1 MVIDVPR
8 VDAGSLAPIVFIMG
22 VHGMMEYIDDRG
34 AAFIGLAPADICG
47 RSWFHLIHPDD
58 AVAVC
63 ACWRQARNL
72 RSSYDSVLR
81 IRNGAGEYRV
91 MAEHASPV
99 LASHGTI
106 DRWVCTLTDL
116 EHDRQTD
123 DQRRQ
128 LDDDAKET
136 HALLDT
142 LLSTAP
148 VGLLFLDR
156 EFRYVRVNE
165 IVAALDGAVTTEE
178 HLGRTLAEVAPALW
192 PQLEAHCRKVLETGQ
207 PVRNVE
213 LTGHSLVDH
222 GKVHYWLDNIYPV
235 RVNAEIVGLGIIFID
250 VTDRKENETAL
261 AALTEASVDAI
272 ANAAEARDPYTAGH
286 QRRVAELSVAI
297 ANEIGLAQ
305 NEIAGI
311 RIAAKIHDIGKL
323 SMPSEILSKPGH
335 LKPTELALLEEHARA
350 GSDIVRGIQFP
361 WPIAD
366 MILQHHE
373 RIDGSG
379 YPMGLVDDEI
389 LLEAK
394 IIAVADVVEA
404 MSSDR
409 PYRASRGLDAAL
421 SEIENRRGTLFDA
434 TIVDACLRL
443 FREHRFHFDN
453 QRLRDAAGASEHHG
467 AWDRVCE
474 TDLVEIG
481 M

>member
-1 MVIDVPR
+1 
-8 VDAGSLAPIVFIMG
+8 LNAPIVFIMG
-22 VHGMMEYIDDRG
+22 EHGTMEYIDARG

-58 AVAVC
+58 AESAC
-63 ACWRQARNL
+63 ADWTQACDR
-72 RSSYDSVLR
+72 RSSGETVLR

-91 MAEHASPV
+91 MVAQASPV
-99 LASHGTI
+99 LAADGTI
-106 DRWVCTLTDL
+106 DRWVGTLTDL
-116 EHDRQTD
+116 VHDRQTHE
-123 DQRRQ
+123 QRRQ
-128 LDDDAKET
+128 LDDEAKET

-156 EFRYVRVNE
+156 EYRYVRVNE
-165 IVAALDGAVTTEE
+165 IVAALDGAATVDE

-192 PQLEAHCRKVLETGQ
+192 PQLEPHCRKVLETGQ
-207 PVRNVE
+207 PVLNVE
-213 LTGHSLVDH
+213 LSGQSLVDP
-222 GKVHYWLDNIYPV
+222 GKAHYWLDNIYPV

-261 AALTEASVDAI
+261 VALTEASVDAI
-272 ANAAEARDPYTAGH
+272 ASAAEARDPYTAGH

-297 ANEIGLAQ
+297 ANEIGLEPD
-305 NEIAGI
+305 EIAGI

-335 LKPTELALLEEHARA
+335 LKATELALLEEHARA
-350 GSDIVRGIQFP
+350 GSDIVRGIQFR

-379 YPMGLVDDEI
+379 YPQGLIGSEI
-389 LLEAK
+389 LLEAQ

-404 MSSDR
+404 MSSNR
-409 PYRASRGLDAAL
+409 PYRASRGLDVAL
-421 SEIENRRGTLFDA
+421 SEIEQRSGTLFNS
-434 TIVDACLRL
+434 TIVEACLRL
-443 FREHRFHFDN
+443 FREHRFTF
-453 QRLRDAAGASEHHG
+453 SEREEH
-467 AWDRVCE
+467 
-474 TDLVEIG
+474 
-481 M
+481 

>member
-1 MVIDVPR
+1 M
-8 VDAGSLAPIVFIMG
+8 VFIMG
-22 VHGMMEYIDDRG
+22 VHGTLEYIDARG
-34 AAFIGLAPADICG
+34 AAFIGLSPADICG
-47 RSWFHLIHPDD
+47 RSWFHLVHPDD
-58 AVAVC
+58 ADAVC
-63 ACWRQARNL
+63 AGWRRARHR
-72 RSSYDSVLR
+72 RSSCETVLR

-99 LASHGTI
+99 LATDGTL
-106 DRWVCTLTDL
+106 DRWVCTLTDRAYDH
-116 EHDRQTD
+116 EAHEA
-123 DQRRQ
+123 RRQ
-128 LDDDAKET
+128 LDEQANET

-165 IVAALDGAVTTEE
+165 IVAALDGADSVDE
-178 HLGRTLAEVAPALW
+178 HLGQTLAKVAPALW
-192 PQLEAHCRKVLETGQ
+192 PQIEQHCRKVLETGQ
-207 PVRNVE
+207 PVLNVE
-213 LTGHSLVDH
+213 LSGPSLVDQ
-222 GKVHYWLDNIYPV
+222 GKVHYWLDNIYPI
-235 RVNAEIVGLGIIFID
+235 RVDAEIVGLGIIFVD

-305 NEIAGI
+305 DEIAGI
-311 RIAAKIHDIGKL
+311 RIAARIHDIGKL

-379 YPMGLVDDEI
+379 YPQGLVGNEI
-389 LLEAK
+389 LLAAQ

-421 SEIENRRGTLFDA
+421 DEIESRRGTLFDA

-443 FREHRFHFDN
+443 FRERRFAFSE
-453 QRLRDAAGASEHHG
+453 RDVH
-467 AWDRVCE
+467 
-474 TDLVEIG
+474 
-481 M
+481 